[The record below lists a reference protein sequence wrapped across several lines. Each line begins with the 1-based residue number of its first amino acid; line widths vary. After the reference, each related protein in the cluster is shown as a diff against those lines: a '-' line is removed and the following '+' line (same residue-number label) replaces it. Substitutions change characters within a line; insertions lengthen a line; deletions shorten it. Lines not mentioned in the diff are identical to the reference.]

1 MNALGIATAIGTPLT
16 KLAIGDLLAQG
27 QKLMKQQAYSKPA
40 GPAVG
45 PGMAGYRRPSSG
57 FRFGWGSKS
66 SSGSA
71 QPKQSTQS
79 QPASKSAP
87 APAPSRRS
95 GSSGPKVS
103 AKTFGKMR
111 ERIGNAKAAVSS
123 SHGDAFMSGVRKN
136 KGVDYKDAAKFHE
149 EKMNKSLK
157 SGSAGGAT
165 DVHRS
170 NRSAAHTR
178 GMAHWAGKHWKGLAA
193 TGAGAYALHR
203 ATKDDE

>member
-27 QKLMKQQAYSKPA
+27 QRLMKQQAYSKPA

-71 QPKQSTQS
+71 QPKQSAPA
-79 QPASKSAP
+79 QPTSNTAPSAP
-87 APAPSRRS
+87 AKQSR
-95 GSSGPKVS
+95 SSGPKVS

-149 EKMNKSLK
+149 EKMNRSLK
-157 SGSAGGAT
+157 RGVSGGET
-165 DVHRS
+165 EVHRS

-193 TGAGAYALHR
+193 AGAGAYALHR